1 MCEIARV
8 MGERETAA
16 GMKVLAEER
25 ITRASGIYLNY
36 DTAKQTDEAR
46 RTNPPAPAV
55 VEETST

>member
-16 GMKVLAEER
+16 KAEER
-25 ITRASGIYLNY
+25 ITRASGIYLEH
-36 DTAKQTDEAR
+36 DTAKQTDQVPEGLTLPPDEAC
-46 RTNPPAPAV
+46 